1 MTGWTTSSTKPYRT
15 MNTSNTIN
23 FQSAFKLATDAGGA
37 RNYELFTKVIW
48 ADKTT
53 KEHIQVIN
61 LGSKRRLLLIDA
73 DVAKAFAARYA
84 IKHPKPNR
92 RAKEAQM
99 PLPIEKDPE
108 VSLVRSE
115 VHTLNMRLT
124 AVEDLMRNV
133 LEKVDHLTKIWEDKP

>member
-1 MTGWTTSSTKPYRT
+1 

-53 KEHIQVIN
+53 KEYIRVIN

-73 DVAKAFAARYA
+73 DAAKDFAARYA

-115 VHTLNMRLT
+115 VHTLNMRIT
-124 AVEDLMRNV
+124 VMEDLMRGM
-133 LEKVDHLTKIWEDKP
+133 LEKVDHLAKIWEDKP